1 MDGLCIEGLSCVDD
15 VCQTAVAEESGS
27 ASETTTP
34 ETTDSVGTTESV
46 VTMSESS
53 EVEST
58 SDGPCTAPEIECDG
72 VCVNALSDPQHCGEC
87 GKVCDT
93 VLDSGGCVQGACR
106 PVWSDCVDASNVIL
120 CPEVCQSQGFVG
132 CATAACGDE
141 NMSVWWFG
149 NSVDCESGI
158 FSPEAEANA
167 CEVEPNGMNSFF
179 YRCCC
184 DQN

>member
-58 SDGPCTAPEIECDG
+58 SDGPCTAPEIECNG
-72 VCVNALSDPQHCGEC
+72 GCVNPLTDDLNCGEC
-87 GKVCDT
+87 GHTCIVGGGA
-93 VLDSGGCVQGACR
+93 GGCVDGICSPRLSECVEWSNPMPCNEVCAQLGAACAEYGC
-106 PVWSDCVDASNVIL
+106 PFGSTYVQYDILSDCLDHN
-120 CPEVCQSQGFVG
+120 
-132 CATAACGDE
+132 
-141 NMSVWWFG
+141 
-149 NSVDCESGI
+149 
-158 FSPEAEANA
+158 
-167 CEVEPNGMNSFF
+167 PNGYNGDPCTEPDVPSNGA

-184 DQN
+184 SQ